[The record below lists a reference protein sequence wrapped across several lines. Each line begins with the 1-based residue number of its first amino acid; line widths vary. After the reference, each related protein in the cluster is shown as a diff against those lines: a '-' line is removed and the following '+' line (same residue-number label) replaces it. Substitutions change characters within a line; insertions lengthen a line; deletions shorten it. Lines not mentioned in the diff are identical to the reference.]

1 MEEPVYCCKLYT
13 TQYKSWS
20 LKLMVFGSSK
30 NLIVANSIILVAE
43 ARWAWLLTRIGGV
56 GGRRKRSRANSRG
69 VAAAGMHCM
78 RMPHLP
84 SGGRL
89 SKGNQNSKSSTFN
102 SPLFL
107 PQSSPILNCQ
117 WLPAPILIGVSHLA
131 SNQIPSPCRSHL
143 EHSSHHHD
151 FSFLVFL

>member
-1 MEEPVYCCKLYT
+1 MTTMSFLRHLIKKKKNCEKRYHKIGFFKRKMKNMEKKMEEPVYCCKLYT

-107 PQSSPILNCQ
+107 PQSSPILNC
-117 WLPAPILIGVSHLA
+117 
-131 SNQIPSPCRSHL
+131 
-143 EHSSHHHD
+143 
-151 FSFLVFL
+151 